1 MKNALSEGL
10 GINYN
15 RMNGELGV
23 GEGWGEGAEK
33 MFSCRYM
40 LGPPWL

>member
-23 GEGWGEGAEK
+23 GEGWGGERELRK
-33 MFSCRYM
+33 CFHVDIC
-40 LGPPWL
+40 